1 MLRQEV
7 EALLKIE
14 GLKLYVRVHP
24 WQNGNWRVGIN
35 EVWEAEVGF
44 HLPTTDKEFRM
55 CSAWSMTNHQAATNA
70 YKKHMKFKNITLR
83 TD

>member
-7 EALLKIE
+7 EALLKME
-14 GLKLYVRVHP
+14 GLKLYVQVYP
-24 WQNGNWRVGIN
+24 WQNGNWRVGVN
-35 EVWEAEVGF
+35 EVWKAEVGF
-44 HLPTTDKEFRM
+44 PLALTGNDFHM
-55 CSAWSMTNHQAATNA
+55 CTGWGMTNHQAATNA